1 MLILDEARLFSRS
14 SHVRRKIRD
23 WLKTL
28 RKQNV
33 SVFATQSVEDV
44 SRQKSRPHYWNHAPR
59 EFYYRTIAR
68 LRQKRE
74 SYEKLDSMNANYKS

>member
-33 SVFATQSVEDV
+33 SDFATNPSKMFRDKNRARIIGIMPLANFITER
-44 SRQKSRPHYWNHAPR
+44 SRA
-59 EFYYRTIAR
+59 
-68 LRQKRE
+68 
-74 SYEKLDSMNANYKS
+74 